1 MFLNNKLKSI
11 FLTLDGHNDPALNI
25 NWFEALKRGKICHKN
40 WHSKN
45 KELIQE
51 KVFNLSKKIKANITP
66 AFKLPKQY
74 KELFFSDEGSLKKKL
89 VKVILD
95 GEIKKDKDFASLII
109 LLNDK
114 YYRKFE
120 ICYYLRLI
128 TELIDNELIF
138 NSLCLSDLKKKKS
151 FPHGWH
157 NYNSDFLKYSFY
169 ENYKKDLSILKLL
182 NYKKNRKPNKKNFN
196 LDDGVQ
202 YKYFDRYS
210 IYSYKHQIDRSK
222 IQKNREIIKNELT
235 ALWVKS
241 KWKNEDQILNSRR
254 EGLES
259 VALRFFNVYGI
270 GQRPDSA
277 YAAVIPK
284 FVDLIVNQQPP
295 IINGDGLQTRD
306 FVHVN
311 DVAQAIFKFLE
322 PTWVGQKYHVFN
334 VATQTRLS
342 LLDLIENINNSLTQ
356 INPHHTR
363 ITPTFGPERPGDIRH
378 SMASNSRLMTETT
391 WEQSIDFPVGIFSL
405 VKEAYLSKNK

>member
-241 KWKNEDQILNSRR
+241 KWKNEEILFRNLKLLLSHK
-254 EGLES
+254 
-259 VALRFFNVYGI
+259 NVIPIKWHKEEKLKRQHLDIYFEIDKNKYGI
-270 GQRPDSA
+270 EYQGEQHFKPIKFFGGIKAFNRRLKLDRLKKSRCSRAKINLITFNYNERIDTDS
-277 YAAVIPK
+277 
-284 FVDLIVNQQPP
+284 IVNKLKL
-295 IINGDGLQTRD
+295 IGIN
-306 FVHVN
+306 
-311 DVAQAIFKFLE
+311 
-322 PTWVGQKYHVFN
+322 
-334 VATQTRLS
+334 
-342 LLDLIENINNSLTQ
+342 LLK
-356 INPHHTR
+356 
-363 ITPTFGPERPGDIRH
+363 ERRNY
-378 SMASNSRLMTETT
+378 A
-391 WEQSIDFPVGIFSL
+391 
-405 VKEAYLSKNK
+405 